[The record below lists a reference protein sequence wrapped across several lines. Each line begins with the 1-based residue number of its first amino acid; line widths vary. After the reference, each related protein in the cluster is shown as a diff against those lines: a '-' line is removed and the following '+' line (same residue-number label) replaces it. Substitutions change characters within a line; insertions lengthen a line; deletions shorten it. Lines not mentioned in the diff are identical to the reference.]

1 MFNLFA
7 KLKPIPTV
15 ASVMFS
21 FTKTINALE
30 DIADTAQVNLNDLRI
45 ERDRILD
52 DMVVV
57 EKEGSTATTIA
68 KKLNN
73 LIDGTTG

>member
-1 MFNLFA
+1 MFFT
-7 KLKPIPTV
+7 KRPTV
-15 ASVMFS
+15 ASVMSS
-21 FTKTINALE
+21 FTETINALE
-30 DIADTAQVNLNDLRI
+30 TIAEVAQEDLHGLRI
-45 ERDRILD
+45 KRDQILD

-73 LIDGTTG
+73 LIDGQSG